1 MDRGLFHFLNL
12 EYWYCLFY
20 SLFGGRCTYLDQVDP
35 NVGLGDATLSAG
47 QATSTASSG
56 TGGFFSFLSDVGG
69 GAFQVVGGALATAWA
84 LYSTLAYTVSGMLA
98 FSIISSVL
106 GILFIRYRE
115 LSKYGVLPP
124 EAADAHP
131 LRTRWEKL
139 LEAAMSSDPREWRA
153 SILAAD
159 VMLGDL
165 LGKFGYQGET
175 TADKM
180 RVIPE
185 DAFVTLPQAWE
196 AHRVRN
202 FVSQRSSDFILT
214 QREAFRV
221 MKLYEQVFEEFKY
234 V

>member
-1 MDRGLFHFLNL
+1 MDYGLFHFLNL
-12 EYWYCLFY
+12 EFWFCFFY
-20 SLFGGRCTYLDQVDP
+20 SLVGGKCAPVEP
-35 NVGLGDATLSAG
+35 LGGSVELGSASISAH
-47 QATSTASSG
+47 ATSTGFA
-56 TGGFFSFLSDVGG
+56 GGFFSYFFETGS
-69 GAFQVVGGALATAWA
+69 GALQAVSGFFLTAWT
-84 LYSTLAYTVSGMLA
+84 LYSGFAYSVSGMLA
-98 FSIISSVL
+98 FSIVSSVL
-106 GILFIRYRE
+106 GVLFLRYRE

-131 LRTRWEKL
+131 LRTRWNKL
-139 LEAAMSSDPREWRA
+139 LAGAMSSDPREWRE
-153 SILAAD
+153 SILEAD
-159 VMLGDL
+159 IMLGDL

-185 DAFVTLPQAWE
+185 DAFITLPAAWE

-202 FVSQRSSDFILT
+202 FVSQRASDFILT